1 MPLRRE
7 DLPTDPHQLAELTLS
22 LAAENERLRAALKS
36 INSLHFGPKSE
47 RLVAIV
53 ETQMALDLADLA
65 TDASPPPPPAND
77 DTPARPKPTSRPAS
91 KPARRNVGALPK
103 HLPRCEQVIE
113 PDSTLCPCCTGQMHR
128 IGECVHEALDVVPAI
143 LRVLRTVRPKYAC
156 RACEEAVVQAPAP
169 SRLISAGMA
178 STALVAWVV
187 VSRFAWHMPLNRQAQ
202 MLAGYG
208 VILDRSTLGHWV
220 DRAAWWLQGLHD
232 LLLHTIHGSPRIF
245 CDETPLPVIEKG
257 RRRTRTCQLWAHAT
271 DDRPWKGA
279 APPAVAYVFATGRS
293 TEAIVAQIG
302 DHFAGVLQV
311 DGYAAY
317 KALVKR
323 SKPGRIRLAFC
334 LAHVRRKFVAV
345 HKTTQSPAA
354 LEIIQQIAAIYAIE
368 TRIRGCPATH
378 RQTVRE
384 AESAP
389 LMEALKRRL
398 LGLLEDLS
406 VKSKLAEA
414 IRYALAHWTELTL
427 FLTDGRVEVDTNTVE
442 RTMRSVALGRRNSLF
457 AGSDRSARNWA
468 CLASLLNTAKLN
480 DVDPLTWLT
489 DVLER
494 IVSGRTRS
502 HQLHELLPWAW
513 KAARAKESLKAAA

>member
-1 MPLRRE
+1 MG
-7 DLPTDPHQLAELTLS
+7 D
-22 LAAENERLRAALKS
+22 
-36 INSLHFGPKSE
+36 
-47 RLVAIV
+47 
-53 ETQMALDLADLA
+53 
-65 TDASPPPPPAND
+65 DA
-77 DTPARPKPTSRPAS
+77 
-91 KPARRNVGALPK
+91 V
-103 HLPRCEQVIE
+103 
-113 PDSTLCPCCTGQMHR
+113 
-128 IGECVHEALDVVPAI
+128 
-143 LRVLRTVRPKYAC
+143 
-156 RACEEAVVQAPAP
+156 
-169 SRLISAGMA
+169 
-178 STALVAWVV
+178 
-187 VSRFAWHMPLNRQAQ
+187 
-202 MLAGYG
+202 
-208 VILDRSTLGHWV
+208 
-220 DRAAWWLQGLHD
+220 
-232 LLLHTIHGSPRIF
+232 
-245 CDETPLPVIEKG
+245 
-257 RRRTRTCQLWAHAT
+257 
-271 DDRPWKGA
+271 
-279 APPAVAYVFATGRS
+279 
-293 TEAIVAQIG
+293 
-302 DHFAGVLQV
+302 
-311 DGYAAY
+311 
-317 KALVKR
+317 
-323 SKPGRIRLAFC
+323 
-334 LAHVRRKFVAV
+334 
-345 HKTTQSPAA
+345 
-354 LEIIQQIAAIYAIE
+354 IQQIAAIYAIE